1 MGDASPVPFYL
12 LASAPPS
19 TGIDKRQRR
28 QQHSLNGSTIS
39 CYLSIRSLLVSSVD
53 VISREN
59 RAEEE
64 EEKERRGVIENYDV
78 TILVYQSSMLHGQ
91 HLKRSMQE
99 GVLWAFV

>member
-1 MGDASPVPFYL
+1 MVVLFVVCL
-12 LASAPPS
+12 
-19 TGIDKRQRR
+19 
-28 QQHSLNGSTIS
+28 
-39 CYLSIRSLLVSSVD
+39 RSLLVSSVD

-59 RAEEE
+59 RAEE

-91 HLKRSMQE
+91 HLKRSIQE

>member
-1 MGDASPVPFYL
+1 MAVVIFL
-12 LASAPPS
+12 
-19 TGIDKRQRR
+19 
-28 QQHSLNGSTIS
+28 
-39 CYLSIRSLLVSSVD
+39 RSLLVSSVD

-59 RAEEE
+59 RAYKEEE
-64 EEKERRGVIENYDV
+64 EGKKKKKKEEELENYDV

>member
-1 MGDASPVPFYL
+1 MVVLFVVCL
-12 LASAPPS
+12 
-19 TGIDKRQRR
+19 
-28 QQHSLNGSTIS
+28 
-39 CYLSIRSLLVSSVD
+39 RSLLVSSVD

-59 RAEEE
+59 RAEE

-99 GVLWAFV
+99 GVL